1 MKKITKKVA
10 LIFSILF
17 ILSCG
22 SLPVSATAFYD
33 VPDDFWAAPYIT
45 SLESRGIVSG
55 YGDGYFLPHN
65 NVQRCEYAKMLVNAS
80 GIRLSTLRTSPY
92 ADLDVNEWYF
102 PYINSITAQMPGY
115 QSTTEGDSRIY
126 FKPFDYATREDVT
139 VALMR
144 VLNYDLSEYY
154 PVSDYLLSDVFY
166 DYDTIPKQDRPYI
179 AEAVKRGYIT
189 GTQEGTFLGTN
200 PITRCEV
207 SAVLFRAFPDGATAY
222 VENNEQNTLP
232 SDIALG
238 FSDMGEVRV
247 HYLDVGQGDSEF
259 IELPNGETMLIDA
272 STSEYGGAICEYIS
286 SLGYGRIDYLIA
298 THPHAD
304 HVGGMTEVINTFEI
318 GTMYMPNAE
327 TNTKTFERLL
337 ETIIEKQIPVVQ
349 AAAGLTVVDKD
360 GVSVVLLAPNS
371 SSYSDLNNYSAV
383 AKLSY
388 GSTGFLFM
396 GDAEEDAENEIMSA
410 YGTVLSADVLK
421 VGHHGSSSSSSQGF
435 VAAVSPKFA
444 VISCGAGNSYGHPTS
459 QTLST
464 LSGFGVEI
472 LRTDIDGTVVFES
485 NGSQVYRIK

>member
-1 MKKITKKVA
+1 M
-10 LIFSILF
+10 
-17 ILSCG
+17 
-22 SLPVSATAFYD
+22 
-33 VPDDFWAAPYIT
+33 
-45 SLESRGIVSG
+45 
-55 YGDGYFLPHN
+55 
-65 NVQRCEYAKMLVNAS
+65 
-80 GIRLSTLRTSPY
+80 
-92 ADLDVNEWYF
+92 
-102 PYINSITAQMPGY
+102 
-115 QSTTEGDSRIY
+115 
-126 FKPFDYATREDVT
+126 
-139 VALMR
+139 
-144 VLNYDLSEYY
+144 
-154 PVSDYLLSDVFY
+154 
-166 DYDTIPKQDRPYI
+166 
-179 AEAVKRGYIT
+179 
-189 GTQEGTFLGTN
+189 
-200 PITRCEV
+200 
-207 SAVLFRAFPDGATAY
+207 LFRAFPDGATAY

-238 FSDMGEVRV
+238 FSDVGEVRV

-304 HVGGMTEVINTFEI
+304 HIGGMTEVINTFEI
-318 GTMYMPNAE
+318 GNMYMPKAE

-360 GVSVVLLAPNS
+360 VSVVLLAPNS

-396 GDAEEDAENEIMSA
+396 GDAEEEAENEIMSA